1 MQLRLPGLDDSA
13 REPPAPSP
21 IPAPC
26 AHEPPS
32 IAPGDQEHEAVE
44 AQACALNASL
54 EAALLR
60 ELQQAY
66 RQIDASLFRNSLR
79 PVVLELSSAQ
89 SFLGRW
95 HAASRTIEIARSFA
109 VHHPWTSVLEVLKH
123 EMAHQYVD
131 EVLGEPNAGHGAA
144 FRDVCARFRIDPRAS
159 GVPDSRTPGADEE
172 RVLAR
177 VARLL
182 ALADSPNEN
191 EAHAAMSAAQ
201 RLMLRYNIDQA
212 AAASQDRRYGFR
224 QVGRITGRIQES
236 ERLLG
241 ALLVDHFFVDAIW
254 VPAYEP
260 STGRSGSVLEICG
273 TPANLEMADYVHA
286 FLTHTA
292 QHSWEAHQK
301 AARTTSNRDRQTF
314 LAGVMLGFRERM
326 KHEHTAHEGEGLVW
340 AGDAD
345 LKGYL
350 RARHPHI
357 RHMRHQGNRRTQA
370 REHGK
375 QAGRDIILR
384 RPIDAPVG
392 NGGRLLPP
400 RSR

>member
-1 MQLRLPGLDDSA
+1 
-13 REPPAPSP
+13 
-21 IPAPC
+21 
-26 AHEPPS
+26 
-32 IAPGDQEHEAVE
+32 VE

-301 AARTTSNRDRQTF
+301 AARTTSNRDRQTSKVIFEPATRTSATCGTRAIAGRRHGSTASKPVGTSSCGGPSMRRSATGDGFF
-314 LAGVMLGFRERM
+314 LPGR
-326 KHEHTAHEGEGLVW
+326 
-340 AGDAD
+340 AD
-345 LKGYL
+345 GYASPCS
-350 RARHPHI
+350 R
-357 RHMRHQGNRRTQA
+357 
-370 REHGK
+370 K
-375 QAGRDIILR
+375 QAT
-384 RPIDAPVG
+384 
-392 NGGRLLPP
+392 
-400 RSR
+400 

>member
-1 MQLRLPGLDDSA
+1 MQLRLPGLDNPA
-13 REPPAPSP
+13 REPTAPSSVLP
-21 IPAPC
+21 PC
-26 AHEPPS
+26 RQEPPPVEPRDGKT
-32 IAPGDQEHEAVE
+32 IEAAE

-60 ELQQAY
+60 ELQQAH
-66 RQIDASLFRNSLR
+66 RQIDASLFRHSLR
-79 PVVLELSSAQ
+79 PVVLELSNAR

-95 HAASRTIEIARSFA
+95 HADARTIEINRDFA

-144 FRDVCARFRIDPRAS
+144 FRSVCERFRIDPRAS
-159 GVPDSRTPGADEE
+159 GVPDPRTPGDDEE
-172 RVLAR
+172 RVLTR

-201 RLMLRYNIDQA
+201 RLMLRYNIDQ

-273 TPANLEMADYVHA
+273 TPANLDMAVYVHA

-292 QHSWEAHQK
+292 QRSWEAHQK
-301 AARTTSNRDRQTF
+301 ATRTASNRDRQTF

-326 KHEHTAHEGEGLVW
+326 KREHTAHVSEGLVW
-340 AGDAD
+340 TGDAD
-345 LKGYL
+345 LNDYL
-350 RARHPHI
+350 RARHPHV
-357 RHMRHQGNRRTQA
+357 RHLRHKGNRRTQA
-370 REHGK
+370 REQGK

-384 RPIDAPVG
+384 RPINAPVG
-392 NGGRLLPP
+392 HGGRLLPP
-400 RSR
+400 KSG